1 MSAVSDLIEQVEN
14 QELRERLRRE
24 VDKLNNHMKGQYMK
38 KTTHVFLPC
47 LVLCALLAGCG
58 KQSQETLTEK
68 LIEKSLS
75 RDGVAAKV
83 DLDGGTMKFSTT
95 DAQGRKAD
103 FKVEGDT
110 VQVVSED
117 GVMTFASGENTKV
130 PQNFPEDVLVYAG
143 AKPVSAMLVERGRT
157 PRNSDIVIA
166 CVDGAWTM
174 KYFFKDSKG
183 VRLEPANRKYD
194 TIRPRQK
201 LAVEG
206 VVSSVIRKL
215 V

>member
-1 MSAVSDLIEQVEN
+1 
-14 QELRERLRRE
+14 
-24 VDKLNNHMKGQYMK
+24 MK
-38 KTTHVFLPC
+38 KKNHAFFPC
-47 LVLCALLAGCG
+47 LAVCAFFPCLAVCALLAGCG
-58 KQSQETLTEK
+58 KQSEEAIAEK

-130 PQNFPEDVLVYAG
+130 PQNFPEDVLVYEG
-143 AKPVSAMLVERGRT
+143 AKPVSAMTNPRGFSLSLTTTDALATVGEKYKAAMAAAGWKEKSAFNSEDTWMLVYAKEAREAT
-157 PRNSDIVIA
+157 VMVNKAD
-166 CVDGAWTM
+166 DGTSILLSVAAQ
-174 KYFFKDSKG
+174 
-183 VRLEPANRKYD
+183 PA
-194 TIRPRQK
+194 
-201 LAVEG
+201 AE
-206 VVSSVIRKL
+206 
-215 V
+215 